1 MKTAIWKQLPGSSSS
16 HGGTLLLLFNVLNH
30 IVIWQK
36 VRWVSNA
43 LIKSVQFYPSPLQ
56 RVSFHVSMSVCR
68 ALPDARTLSEW
79 HSDTSTV
86 RDSQR
91 ADSQA
96 ARPDIRMLLRSRSHP
111 RGMHRWGCNTSLLEP
126 FCALKVLCTVRLNET
141 AVSLDYKEA
150 ASTFLCL
157 SIAWISNIYIF
168 HWIMLTLTFSYM
180 YHISSLADKT
190 KILGQTEVIPFWLKD
205 PIKWALKG

>member
-1 MKTAIWKQLPGSSSS
+1 MEMAIWKQLPGSSSS

-43 LIKSVQFYPSPLQ
+43 LIKSVQFYPWPLQ

-68 ALPDARTLSEW
+68 ALADARALSEW

-86 RDSQR
+86 RDGQR

-96 ARPDIRMLLRSRSHP
+96 AKPDIRMLLRSQSHP
-111 RGMHRWGCNTSLLEP
+111 TGMHRWGWFTSLLEP
-126 FCALKVLCTVRLNET
+126 FCAFKVLRIVQLNET
-141 AVSLDYKEA
+141 AFSLDY
-150 ASTFLCL
+150 
-157 SIAWISNIYIF
+157 
-168 HWIMLTLTFSYM
+168 
-180 YHISSLADKT
+180 
-190 KILGQTEVIPFWLKD
+190 
-205 PIKWALKG
+205 